1 MDLREAC
8 RAAGVGVVAADEHT
22 GPPRV
27 HRAVPALSARL
38 VVSLGAP
45 VEMRY
50 DGRERT
56 MQAVVAGLMRPG
68 VPTPALTLLPRQ
80 PTVYVELSPA
90 AMQRLTGVPPGDVD
104 AGGVSADTLLP
115 WLDRLSEELADHP
128 IGRRE
133 PLMRAR
139 LLQRLDRAG
148 DAGVSDDALA
158 ALEIVGA
165 SGGRVS
171 VEELA
176 RRTHLSPRRLR
187 YVMRR
192 ALGIGPKFASRVAR
206 LSAAIG
212 RVGDGP
218 GSWARIA
225 AESAYHDQSHL
236 VRDFT
241 ELMRTTPTA
250 WLAEEGRNLQA
261 RRRPPPRSSGHGQ

>member
-1 MDLREAC
+1 MDLRKASH
-8 RAAGVGVVAADEHT
+8 AAGVGVVAASEHV

-45 VEMRY
+45 IEMRY
-50 DGRERT
+50 DGRVRN

-68 VPTPALTLLPRQ
+68 VATPSLTLRSDQ
-80 PTVYVELSPA
+80 PTVYVDLSPA
-90 AMQRLTGVPPGDVD
+90 AMQRLTGVPPGEVD
-104 AGGVSADTLLP
+104 AGGVSADALLP
-115 WLDRLSEELADHP
+115 WVGRLSAELADHP
-128 IGRRE
+128 LGLRE
-133 PLMRAR
+133 ALMRGR
-139 LLQRLDRAG
+139 LLEHLERAEH
-148 DAGVSDDALA
+148 AAVSEDALA
-158 ALEIVGA
+158 ALEIIGVHR
-165 SGGRVS
+165 GRMS

-206 LSAAIG
+206 LSAAISRADHG
-212 RVGDGP
+212 A

-236 VRDFT
+236 VRDFAD
-241 ELMRTTPTA
+241 LMRTTPTA
-250 WLAEEGRNLQA
+250 WLAEEGRNLQG
-261 RRRPPPRSSGHGQ
+261 RGRPLP